1 MWIRK
6 ISEETCHEKFNSP
19 FLVICL
25 LDLTMKLFSLQMIL
39 SIWVRKLK
47 SCKIWFIYFTN
58 VTWHSFLTPINPILW
73 SFQKGIR
80 DSKCQSIQFS
90 VLFRKGFGIQNAS
103 LGKEEIIITILI
115 EKKRKQKKRNESEL
129 KQITG
134 TRFKNVSLVVLFP
147 LTLLT
152 LRIFMVYSVSAVMVQ

>member
-1 MWIRK
+1 M
-6 ISEETCHEKFNSP
+6 
-19 FLVICL
+19 ICL

-115 EKKRKQKKRNESEL
+115 EKKKEKRKKETKVNSSKLQVPDL
-129 KQITG
+129 KTSHWLFCSLW
-134 TRFKNVSLVVLFP
+134 RFSRYEFSWY
-147 LTLLT
+147 
-152 LRIFMVYSVSAVMVQ
+152 IQ